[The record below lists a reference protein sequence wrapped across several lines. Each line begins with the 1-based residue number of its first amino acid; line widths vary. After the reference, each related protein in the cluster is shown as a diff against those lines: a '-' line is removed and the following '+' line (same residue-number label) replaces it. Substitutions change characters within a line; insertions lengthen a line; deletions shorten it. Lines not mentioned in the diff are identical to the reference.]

1 MRISDW
7 SSDVCSSDL
16 RAELV
21 TAVINRDYAC
31 GREWIAAQRSRIDVI
46 PYGIEGETPDLPHL
60 IARELTLDGQGN
72 SFVVDSHLRR
82 ASIRSRL
89 LGRFSVDILL
99 AALGAMVSRG
109 RSLFSAVPE
118 PAQPT

>member
-21 TAVINRDYAC
+21 TAVINRDDAC

-46 PYGIEGETPDLPHL
+46 AYGIEGETPDLPHL
-60 IARELTLDGQGN
+60 IARELTLDGQGI
-72 SFVVDSHLRR
+72 SFVVDSHLGR

-89 LGRFSVDILL
+89 LGRFNVDNLL
-99 AALGAMVSRG
+99 AALGAQIG
-109 RSLFSAVPE
+109 RAHV
-118 PAQPT
+118 